1 MKKIHIEFNNI
12 RQIPQ
17 LFLSEYT
24 EQSVPDSEVIHCSL
38 TDLNVSFF
46 NVALSDLFFFEI

>member
-46 NVALSDLFFFEI
+46 NVYTLTQQLF